1 MSWKITLRSIREG
14 RVKGIGECL
23 VREYRITCH
32 ILHGEINKDFK
43 EGCRATLWDKDKGR
57 TQPTAHG
64 RRHFQWKPSKLDLIT
79 DDMVEHYF
87 TKLDGDDK
95 DWK

>member
-1 MSWKITLRSIREG
+1 MSSKITLRSIREG

-43 EGCRATLWDKDKGR
+43 EDKK
-57 TQPTAHG
+57 PK
-64 RRHFQWKPSKLDLIT
+64 WKPSKLDLIT